1 MGWAIVGR
9 RRNMRFSKREDV
21 KGLAAEDADV
31 SLDGNLG
38 RARRRLLHRSI
49 RGCIC
54 CRRELRERLLSAS
67 TAIES

>member
-1 MGWAIVGR
+1 
-9 RRNMRFSKREDV
+9 
-21 KGLAAEDADV
+21 
-31 SLDGNLG
+31 
-38 RARRRLLHRSI
+38 LHRSI